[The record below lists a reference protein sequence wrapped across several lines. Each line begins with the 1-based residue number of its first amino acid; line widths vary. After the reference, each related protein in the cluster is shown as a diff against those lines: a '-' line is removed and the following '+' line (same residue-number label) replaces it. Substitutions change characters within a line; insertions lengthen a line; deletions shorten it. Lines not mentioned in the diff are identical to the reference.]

1 MRSWHEYG
9 SGLMAFLCGCK
20 YGMFVEVY
28 EYKLRD
34 YPNQMRDEDV
44 QVKLSR
50 MTPSAC
56 GVVTNL
62 TD

>member
-1 MRSWHEYG
+1 
-9 SGLMAFLCGCK
+9 
-20 YGMFVEVY
+20 MFVEVY